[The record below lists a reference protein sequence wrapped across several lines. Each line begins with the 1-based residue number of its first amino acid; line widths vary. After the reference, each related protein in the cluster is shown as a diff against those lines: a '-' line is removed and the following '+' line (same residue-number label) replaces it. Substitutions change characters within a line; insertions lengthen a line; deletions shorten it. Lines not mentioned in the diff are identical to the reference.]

1 MRHQLVFTEDNH
13 ETGCLTFRNTWLTRK
28 VTSRG
33 RVVSILPFFAAERA
47 GVEDFIRDIYARS
60 YGARINVHY
69 PVLMS
74 LRDDD
79 GKILAALGFRH
90 AAEGNLF
97 LEQYTGQP
105 IETLLNTPRDNIVEI
120 GNLASAGGGASLFLF
135 AAMAAYLNGQGI
147 SRAVVTSTDFLEKRF
162 VRMGLRPER
171 ICKADPAMLLHD
183 DEDWGSYYGADPRV
197 LSGRVD
203 HGYRRLQSLLGAVYT
218 IETPKMY
225 TRLHHKVDG
234 GLDGEGI

>member
-13 ETGCLTFRNTWLTRK
+13 ETGCLTFRDTWLTRK

-33 RVVSILPFFAAERA
+33 SVVSILPWFATERRA
-47 GVEDFIRDIYARS
+47 VEDFIRNVYADA

-74 LRDDD
+74 LRNEAGD
-79 GKILAALGFRH
+79 ILAALGFRP
-90 AAEGNLF
+90 AAEGDLF
-97 LEQYTGQP
+97 LEQYTGAP
-105 IETLLNTPRDNIVEI
+105 IDALLGGAREKIVEI

-135 AAMAAYLNGQGI
+135 AAMAAYLAGNGM
-147 SRAVVTSTDFLEKRF
+147 SHAVVTSTDFLEKRF
-162 VRMGLRPER
+162 VKMGLKPER
-171 ICKADPAMLLHD
+171 ICKADPSMLLHD

-197 LSGRVD
+197 LAGRVD
-203 HGYRRLQSLLGAVYT
+203 LGYRRLQSLLGAVYT
-218 IETPKMY
+218 VEDPRVY
-225 TRLHHKVDG
+225 TRLHHRVDC